1 MTAKKST
8 SSSELFW
15 VYKTSM
21 GNVCSVIPEGGSPVG
36 NKHLGPFATRQ
47 AAVEA
52 MCRDVDATISDL
64 NRCWSVTPIDACKLP
79 QRLARLPN
87 ADAPKDLERVAQLT
101 AVVSSCISIVDHTGA
116 IDPHK
121 SLFLHRV
128 AWHESLRL
136 MHRTQIG
143 GGPGRGIYMF
153 EPDRATETVVYA
165 IKMNKSWWA
174 ALCDVGGCNAGDL
187 EESTKR
193 IAASKKWGTNELLET
208 LLLTND
214 HFTTL
219 LARIAFWMISA
230 PINSSDLDFHT
241 QYWLDH
247 WWRGTGPND
256 PNRPVR
262 KKAFLASAADFK
274 KVTGVLVSMLTGA
287 PSPKRKKPVGTRNGA
302 GKPRSRARASKR

>member
-36 NKHLGPFATRQ
+36 NKHLGPFATKQ

-52 MCRDVDATISDL
+52 MCRDVDATISDQ
-64 NRCWSVTPIDACKLP
+64 NRCWSVSPIDACKVS
-79 QRLARLPN
+79 QRVARLPN
-87 ADAPKDLERVAQLT
+87 ADAPKDVERVAQLT
-101 AVVSSCISIVDHTGA
+101 AIVSSCMSVVGDTGA
-116 IDPHK
+116 NNPHK

-136 MHRTQIG
+136 EHRSQIG
-143 GGPGRGIYMF
+143 GGPGRGIYML
-153 EPDRATETVVYA
+153 EPIRAAETVMYA
-165 IKMNKSWWA
+165 IKENKSWWA
-174 ALCDVGGCNAGDL
+174 ALCDVGGCSAADL
-187 EESTKR
+187 ENSARR

-219 LARIAFWMISA
+219 LARIAFRMISA
-230 PINSSDLDFHT
+230 PINSSDLDVHAE
-241 QYWLDH
+241 YWLDH

-256 PNRPVR
+256 PNRPAR
-262 KKAFLASAADFK
+262 KRAFLASAADFK
-274 KVTGVLVSMLTGA
+274 EVTGVLVLMLTGA
-287 PSPKRKKPVGTRNGA
+287 PARTRTKRVGTRKVA
-302 GKPRSRARASKR
+302 GTSRSRARARKR